1 LAIIIVEKKELILML
16 KINSSWESIKES
28 HIINNKGEFIN
39 LQDIK
44 EKLLRLTVKWTE
56 YYATDILIFFDL
68 MNKYFLQE
76 NIIEVDFYFRQ
87 MGVDWVIMDHN
98 NEIRE
103 VIGITDKYRGLAKLI
118 FNGDSI
124 VLYWKIGNC

>member
-1 LAIIIVEKKELILML
+1 ML